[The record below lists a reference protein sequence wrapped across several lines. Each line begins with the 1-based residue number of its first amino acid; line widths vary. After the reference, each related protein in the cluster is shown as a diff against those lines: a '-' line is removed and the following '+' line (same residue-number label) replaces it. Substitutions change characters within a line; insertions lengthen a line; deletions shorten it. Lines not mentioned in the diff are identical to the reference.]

1 MKQLLLGV
9 QAMHKVGVL
18 HRDLKP
24 GNLLVTKDCQLRI
37 TDFGLARA
45 WDKVSNRDAPLGGGE
60 GNPVGAMTEYVVTRY
75 VGMLIHNECRPTV
88 CDLRAHTSGGIDALS
103 FCLLHTF
110 LMMGPSVS
118 DPGSRIQSLS
128 PDI

>member
-75 VGMLIHNECRPTV
+75 VGMLIMNADQLCV
-88 CDLRAHTSGGIDALS
+88 IFALT
-103 FCLLHTF
+103 LQV
-110 LMMGPSVS
+110 VS
-118 DPGSRIQSLS
+118 MP
-128 PDI
+128 